1 MKNLKCMNC
10 SATALRRFIDLGDQ
24 PNGNHFLSASE
35 INSELRFSFAVAVCT
50 DCWQVQIEEFP
61 PVELMFSNHPYITGV
76 NMPVIDHF
84 HKPVDHT
91 IFRWDSKEYL
101 LVLDIGANDG
111 TLLRRFEER
120 GMRVLGIDPGKRTGA
135 LCRANGIS
143 VCETFWDLESAK
155 GVKHLNLKP
164 DLITATGCVFI
175 FPRCM
180 TSSPGC
186 GKSWVPKQSFSP
198 NAYT

>member
-1 MKNLKCMNC
+1 M
-10 SATALRRFIDLGDQ
+10 TGRHRLRR
-24 PNGNHFLSASE
+24 PP
-35 INSELRFSFAVAVCT
+35 
-50 DCWQVQIEEFP
+50 P
-61 PVELMFSNHPYITGV
+61 PVRRLLPQLPLLLQPRRLRLARCGSAGWSSTSCS
-76 NMPVIDHF
+76 VIDHF